1 MKYTWENRND
11 GIVRVSD
18 NGSTYAIPTVHSQHP
33 SYPDYLRALRY
44 LPIVRRHCGRVPEN
58 WGLAIIFA
66 ENSKEKD
73 VSYAGAVGVMQVLPS
88 TAKMSTLQLMNVEKN
103 IEAGCRVLRSLAAL
117 PGADLVSVA
126 SMYNAGGQSNGR
138 PHPGKGPFGFAESDG
153 YIVRVLSASNEF
165 LVRPPMQE
173 AI

>member
-1 MKYTWENRND
+1 MKYTWENMPSGVVKVSTD
-11 GIVRVSD
+11 GTS
-18 NGSTYAIPTVHSQHP
+18 YAVPTIHQTNP
-33 SYPDYLRALRY
+33 NYPDYLRALRY

-66 ENSKEKD
+66 ENSGEKD
-73 VSYAGAVGVMQVLPS
+73 VSLAGAVGVMQVLPS
-88 TAKMSTLQLMNVEKN
+88 TAKMTTMQLMHVEKN

-126 SMYNAGGQSNGR
+126 SMYNAGGQNNGR
-138 PHPGKGPFGFAESDG
+138 PHPGKGPFGFAEADG
-153 YIVRVLSASNEF
+153 YIVRVLSAANEF
-165 LVRPPMQE
+165 LVRPPLSE